1 MPDDAFSR
9 LGLPRRFQ
17 LDAADLE
24 RRYLTQSR
32 AVHPDYHASGTA
44 ADLAASL
51 DLSAAV
57 NAAYSV
63 LRDPFTRAEHLL
75 GLEGGPTAG
84 EHKQTPPGF
93 LAEMLDLREQVEEAR
108 TAGAHEAPAV
118 SALGAEFTARIAG
131 LMDQV
136 ARLFAEYEL
145 LPADDPKRAG
155 IRGQIR
161 SLLNAATYL
170 RGLSRDL
177 NAD

>member
-1 MPDDAFSR
+1 MQDAFSR

-24 RRYLTQSR
+24 RRYLTHSR
-32 AVHPDYHASGTA
+32 AVHPDYHASGPA

-57 NAAYSV
+57 NAAYTI

-93 LAEMLDLREQVEEAR
+93 LAEMLELREQVEEAR
-108 TAGAHEAPAV
+108 AAGGHDSPAV
-118 SALGAEFTARIAG
+118 LTLSADFTARIAG

-136 ARLFAEYEL
+136 ARLFAESES
-145 LPADDPKRAG
+145 LPPEG
-155 IRGQIR
+155 PNLHTV
-161 SLLNAATYL
+161 SLLDWIIAIT
-170 RGLSRDL
+170 
-177 NAD
+177 